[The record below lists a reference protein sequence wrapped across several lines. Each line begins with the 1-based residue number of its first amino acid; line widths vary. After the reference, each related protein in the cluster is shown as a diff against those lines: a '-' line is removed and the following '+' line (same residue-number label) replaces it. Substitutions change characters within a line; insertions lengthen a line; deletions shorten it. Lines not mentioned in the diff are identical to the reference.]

1 MQLGQCSSAAA
12 GSSARRGSA
21 RGAQQHPTTALR
33 RSPVVASGRIRQPAR
48 TLSTERSSLLT
59 VINAQHTTGQT
70 TPNAHHSASAS
81 AEREFPALLVF
92 WICQQNQ
99 RFF

>member
-70 TPNAHHSASAS
+70 TPNAHHSASA
-81 AEREFPALLVF
+81 ERGFPALLVF
-92 WICQQNQ
+92 WTYQQNQ
-99 RFF
+99 PFF